1 MLKKTGSQPANDFFV
16 ASDFP
21 YYIFQFNQMKTNTL
35 HIAEQEKVRCRAKA
49 DVLKALAHPVRLW
62 IVEQLAY
69 GECCVCQFVDALDF
83 DFSTISKHLSVLK
96 QAGIVEDDKRGKQ
109 VFYRLKV
116 PCVLNFMTCIEAVI
130 KTSDT
135 PPSDSAP

>member
-1 MLKKTGSQPANDFFV
+1 
-16 ASDFP
+16 
-21 YYIFQFNQMKTNTL
+21 MKTAEL
-35 HIAEQEKVRCRAKA
+35 HITEKEKVRCRAKA

-69 GECCVCQFVDALDF
+69 GECCVCRFVDALDF

-116 PCVLNFMTCIEAVI
+116 PCVLHFMTCIEAVI
-130 KTSDT
+130 KNSDT
-135 PPSDSAP
+135 PASNPTP

>member
-1 MLKKTGSQPANDFFV
+1 
-16 ASDFP
+16 
-21 YYIFQFNQMKTNTL
+21 MKTTAL
-35 HIAEQEKVRCRAKA
+35 HITEQEKARCRAKA

-69 GECCVCQFVDALDF
+69 GECCVCRFVDALDF

-96 QAGIVEDDKRGKQ
+96 RAGIVEDDKRGKQ

-130 KTSDT
+130 KTSDA